1 MVLAEPDL
9 GRPAPLCTGW
19 AKNAYRLHGYRSIH
33 HQEQK
38 HILKGINMKTNQNN
52 NQKYSNKLR
61 IVKTYDI
68 NGLGKDILINVID
81 KVDEEPLKTNKPI
94 EVTAL
99 NNEIILSFVNC
110 KETPEMIEVNMTREE
125 IKCLYDDLGQVYD
138 VAFPE

>member
-1 MVLAEPDL
+1 MN
-9 GRPAPLCTGW
+9 
-19 AKNAYRLHGYRSIH
+19 K
-33 HQEQK
+33 
-38 HILKGINMKTNQNN
+38 NQNN

-99 NNEIILSFVNC
+99 NNEIILSFGNC
-110 KETPEMIEVNMTREE
+110 KETPELIEVNMTREE
-125 IKCLYDDLGQVYD
+125 IKCLYDDLGQVYGK
-138 VAFPE
+138 AFPE